1 MRMQDVARRLGIS
14 TMTVSRALR
23 ADTRVAPG
31 TREAV
36 LKAIEDLGFVPNQIA
51 GSLSS
56 KRSGIAAILV
66 PSLNSP
72 HFSETV
78 LALNEALA
86 SKGIQLL
93 IGNTEYSRTKEESL
107 LRAFL
112 ARKPEAVVLT
122 SDGHAPGLSK
132 LLARAKVPVI
142 QIWGMPE
149 KPIQHVVGFSNCRA
163 MFDLVTRL
171 IETGYRRITYL
182 GEHGD
187 EGTRGAE
194 RRQGY
199 IEALQA
205 QGLPVQLCHVGPPP
219 AKMSDGEAGL
229 NRVLA
234 AYPDTD
240 LIVCVSDPLAFGV
253 MSAAVRR
260 GLSVPSQLAVCG
272 FGDFEI
278 ARISNPPITTVGIDA
293 GDIGRQA
300 ARLILAPASEKPVV
314 APACIHV
321 PYTVHLR
328 ASAPG
333 LS

>member
-23 ADTRVAPG
+23 TDTTVAPD

-36 LKAIEDLGFVPNQIA
+36 LKAIEELGFVPNQIA

-56 KRSGIAAILV
+56 KRSGFAAILV

-86 SKGIQLL
+86 PKGIQLL
-93 IGNTEYSRTKEESL
+93 IGNTEYCRTKEESL

-122 SDGHAPGLSK
+122 SDGHTAALGK
-132 LLARAKVPVI
+132 LLARAKVPVV
-142 QIWGMPE
+142 QIWGLPE
-149 KPIQHVVGFSNCRA
+149 KPLQHVVGFSNRTA
-163 MFDLVTRL
+163 MYDLVTRVM
-171 IETGYRRITYL
+171 EMGYSRITYL
-182 GEHGD
+182 GESQD

-194 RRQGY
+194 RRFGY
-199 IEALQA
+199 LDAMKARGIS
-205 QGLPVQLCHVGPPP
+205 PRLCRVGPPP

-229 NRVLA
+229 NAMLES
-234 AYPDTD
+234 YPDTE
-240 LIVCVSDPLAFGV
+240 LVVCVSDPLAFGV
-253 MSAAVRR
+253 ISACTRR
-260 GLSVPSQLAVCG
+260 GLAVPEQMAVCG

-278 ARISNPPITTVGIDA
+278 ARVANPAITTVGIDA

-300 ARLILAPASEKPVV
+300 ARLILANREEQAPPARSTVM
-314 APACIHV
+314 V
-321 PYTVHLR
+321 PYAVHIR

-333 LS
+333 R